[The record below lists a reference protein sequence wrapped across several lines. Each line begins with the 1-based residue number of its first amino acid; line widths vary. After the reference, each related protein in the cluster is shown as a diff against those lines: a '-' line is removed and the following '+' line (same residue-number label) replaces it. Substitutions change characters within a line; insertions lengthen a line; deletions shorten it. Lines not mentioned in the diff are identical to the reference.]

1 MNGFNSRIEERISK
15 LENTTT
21 GNTQSENKDKI
32 DLKKKKNKP
41 SGICGAGTKELTF
54 LSLEF

>member
-15 LENTTT
+15 LDTTT

-32 DLKKKKNKP
+32 D
-41 SGICGAGTKELTF
+41 
-54 LSLEF
+54 